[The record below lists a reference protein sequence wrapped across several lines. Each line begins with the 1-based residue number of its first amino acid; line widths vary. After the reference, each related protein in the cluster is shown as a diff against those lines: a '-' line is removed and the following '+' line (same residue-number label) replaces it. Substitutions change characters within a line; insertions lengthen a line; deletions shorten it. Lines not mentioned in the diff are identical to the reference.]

1 MLQGKLRCSLPK
13 YNVDGPGKDYKYNIW
28 TQKEPLEED
37 NVTGQP
43 KMEKYRTGQ
52 YARRA

>member
-13 YNVDGPGKDYKYNIW
+13 CKVGGPGKDNKYDIW

-37 NVTGQP
+37 DITGQA
-43 KMEKYRTGQ
+43 KIEKYLAGRSAWQ
-52 YARRA
+52 A